1 MPSGRAQAGAVLR
14 GVVTKP
20 ILAGHLAIMST
31 SPFSRTRSDAQD
43 PDHPHISAAADSSEA
58 FDALV
63 REHYG
68 RLCAFAYRIVRS
80 RETAEDVVHDVL
92 LHIWRDRERFEF
104 RDPLA
109 YLYRSVRNR
118 ITSHHRNETGRGR
131 LLAEASASEAVPMLG
146 GGKSVDTAGM
156 VESDDLAR
164 AAACAVDT
172 LPERCRL
179 IFTMRR
185 EQGLSYAEI
194 ARALDLSVKT
204 VENQMNRAGKLLR
217 ARLSGYLGVAV
228 ALTSSAAEVWRRVG
242 T

>member
-1 MPSGRAQAGAVLR
+1 MPSSPINRAR
-14 GVVTKP
+14 P
-20 ILAGHLAIMST
+20 
-31 SPFSRTRSDAQD
+31 DAQG
-43 PDHPHISAAADSSEA
+43 PELSHASAAAEVSEA

-68 RLCAFAYRIVRS
+68 RLCGFAHRLVGS
-80 RETAEDVVHDVL
+80 REVAEDVVHDVL

-118 ITSHHRNETGRGR
+118 VISDRRRQTGRGR
-131 LLAEASASEAVPMLG
+131 LLAEASEGGTIPLHGRHDSEDPSEV
-146 GGKSVDTAGM
+146 
-156 VESDDLAR
+156 VEGEDLAS
-164 AAACAVDT
+164 AAARAVDA

-194 ARALDLSVKT
+194 AQALDLSVKT
-204 VENQMNRAGKLLR
+204 VENQMTRAGKLLR
-217 ARLSGYLGVAV
+217 ASLTGYLSLALAV
-228 ALTSSAAEVWRRVG
+228 TSSAAEVWRRVG